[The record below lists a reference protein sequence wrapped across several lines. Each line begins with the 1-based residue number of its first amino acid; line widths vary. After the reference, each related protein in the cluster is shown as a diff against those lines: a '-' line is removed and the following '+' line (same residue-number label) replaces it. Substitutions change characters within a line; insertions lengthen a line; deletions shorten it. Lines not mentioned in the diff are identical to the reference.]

1 MPASLWC
8 TVMKNLKITDA
19 EIILLERILDDR
31 KQLEWLEENP
41 NDNAEWFTIVN
52 LYKKVLAMKG
62 EIK

>member
-1 MPASLWC
+1 
-8 TVMKNLKITDA
+8 MKNLKITDA